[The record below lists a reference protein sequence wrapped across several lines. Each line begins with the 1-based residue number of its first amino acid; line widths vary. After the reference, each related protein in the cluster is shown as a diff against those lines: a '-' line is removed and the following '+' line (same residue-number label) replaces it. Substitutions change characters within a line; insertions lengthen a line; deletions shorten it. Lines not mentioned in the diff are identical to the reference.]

1 MAEVAVTSADRRE
14 EEKQMSQQ
22 QIYQPQNAKQR
33 EDKSNRAR
41 MLISC
46 PDRAGIVAAVS
57 QFLYEQGANIV
68 QSDQYTMDPEGGM
81 FFMRIEF
88 DLQDLEL
95 RLASLQEDF
104 TRVAD
109 RFEMRWSI
117 FRAARKKRVAI
128 FVSKEDHALL
138 ELLWQWQAG
147 DLDAEISMVISNHED
162 MRGLV
167 ESFGIPYHY
176 IPVTPDTKPEAE
188 RQQRELTVGKV
199 DLIVLA
205 RYMQII
211 PPKFIE
217 QFHNRIINIHHSFL
231 PAFVGGKPYQQAYD
245 RGVKLIGATAHYV
258 TEELDGGPI
267 IEQDIQR
274 VSHRD
279 NVNELKRIGR
289 HIERIVL
296 ARAVKWHIE
305 DRLLVFQN
313 KTVAFV

>member
-1 MAEVAVTSADRRE
+1 
-14 EEKQMSQQ
+14 MSHT
-22 QIYQPQNAKQR
+22 YQPQGNKR
-33 EDKSNRAR
+33 LEDKSVRAR

-46 PDRAGIVAAVS
+46 PDKAGIVAAVS

-88 DLQDLEL
+88 DLQELEQ
-95 RLASLQEDF
+95 RLPSLQEDF

-109 RFEMRWSI
+109 RFSMRWSI
-117 FRAARKKRVAI
+117 FRAARRKRIAV
-128 FVSKEDHALL
+128 FVSKEDHCLL

-162 MRGLV
+162 MRGIV
-167 ESFGIPYHY
+167 ESFGIPFHY
-176 IPVTPDTKPEAE
+176 VPVTPDTKAEAE
-188 RQQRELTVGKV
+188 QKQRELTAGKI

-205 RYMQII
+205 RYMQIVS
-211 PPKFIE
+211 PKFIE
-217 QFHNRIINIHHSFL
+217 QYHNRIINIHHSFL
-231 PAFVGGKPYQQAYD
+231 PAFVGGKPYQQAYH

-296 ARAVKWHIE
+296 ARAVKWHVE
-305 DRLLVFQN
+305 DRLLVYQN
-313 KTVAFV
+313 KTVVFV

>member
-1 MAEVAVTSADRRE
+1 
-14 EEKQMSQQ
+14 MSHT
-22 QIYQPQNAKQR
+22 YQTQGNKR
-33 EDKSNRAR
+33 LDDKSVRAR

-46 PDRAGIVAAVS
+46 PDKAGIVAAVS

-88 DLQDLEL
+88 DLQELEQ
-95 RLASLQEDF
+95 RLPSLQEDF

-109 RFEMRWSI
+109 RFSMRWSV
-117 FRAARKKRVAI
+117 FRAARRKRIAV
-128 FVSKEDHALL
+128 FVSKEDHCLL
-138 ELLWQWQAG
+138 ELLWQWQSG

-162 MRGLV
+162 MRGIV

-176 IPVTPDTKPEAE
+176 VPVTPDTKAEAE
-188 RQQRELTVGKV
+188 QKQRELTAGKV

-205 RYMQII
+205 RYMQIVS
-211 PPKFIE
+211 PKFIE
-217 QFHNRIINIHHSFL
+217 QYHNRIINIHHSFL
-231 PAFVGGKPYQQAYD
+231 PAFVGGKPYQQAYN

-279 NVNELKRIGR
+279 NVTELKRIGR

-296 ARAVKWHIE
+296 ARAVKWHVE
-305 DRLLVFQN
+305 DRLLVYQN
-313 KTVAFV
+313 KTVVFV

>member
-1 MAEVAVTSADRRE
+1 
-14 EEKQMSQQ
+14 MSHNNQLQ
-22 QIYQPQNAKQR
+22 ENKKFD
-33 EDKSNRAR
+33 DKSIRAR

-46 PDRAGIVAAVS
+46 PDKAGIVAAVS

-88 DLQDLEL
+88 DLQELEQ
-95 RLASLQEDF
+95 RLQSLQEDF
-104 TRVAD
+104 NRIAD
-109 RFEMRWSI
+109 RFSMRWSI
-117 FRAARKKRVAI
+117 FRAARRKRIAI
-128 FVSKEDHALL
+128 FVSKEDHCLT

-147 DLDAEISMVISNHED
+147 DLDAEISMVISNHDD
-162 MRGLV
+162 MRSLV
-167 ESFGIPYHY
+167 ESFGIPYHHV
-176 IPVTPDTKPEAE
+176 PVTADTKAEAE
-188 RQQRELTVGKV
+188 QKQRELTSGKV

-205 RYMQII
+205 RYMQIVS
-211 PPKFIE
+211 PKFIE
-217 QFHNRIINIHHSFL
+217 QYHNRIINIHHSFL
-231 PAFVGGKPYQQAYD
+231 PAFVGGKPYQQAYN

-274 VSHRD
+274 VTHRD
-279 NVNELKRIGR
+279 DVTELKRIGR

-296 ARAVKWHIE
+296 ARAVKWHVE
-305 DRLLVFQN
+305 DRMLVYQN